1 MTSSAS
7 YLRECLIKFLNSN
20 SKEELRFNP
29 IEARIL
35 QLSPLQITDDYETYL
50 EVNSLEETILETIDD
65 FPGAS
70 YKLLLTDWNFVFKR
84 VPNTHEYY
92 FDIVAT
98 DWRVVET
105 GKILELED
113 FPEKLVDDA
122 EVK

>member
-1 MTSSAS
+1 MNPKES
-7 YLRECLIKFLNSN
+7 YLRESLIKYLLANG
-20 SKEELRFNP
+20 KEELQFQP
-29 IEARIL
+29 IEVRIL
-35 QLSPLQITDDYETYL
+35 QLSPLQITDDYFTYL
-50 EVNSLEETILETIDD
+50 EVNSLEEKILQSIDD

-70 YKLLLTDWNFVFKR
+70 YKLILNNWNFVFKR

-92 FDIVAT
+92 FDIVSE
-98 DWRVVET
+98 DYRVLET

>member
-1 MTSSAS
+1 MNNSGS
-7 YLRECLIKFLNSN
+7 YLRECLVKFLLSN
-20 SKEELRFNP
+20 GKEELHFQP

-50 EVNSLEETILETIDD
+50 EVNSLEEEILETIDD

-70 YKLLLTDWNFVFKR
+70 YKLQLNNWGFVFKR

-98 DWRVVET
+98 TWRVVET

>member
-1 MTSSAS
+1 MNNSGS
-7 YLRECLIKFLNSN
+7 YLRECLIKFLHSN
-20 SKEELRFNP
+20 KKEELQFMP

-50 EVNSLEETILETIDD
+50 EVNSLEEDILNRIDD

-70 YKLLLTDWNFVFKR
+70 YKLILNSWNFIFKR

-92 FDIVAT
+92 FDIVA
-98 DWRVVET
+98 DQYQVVET

>member
-1 MTSSAS
+1 M
-7 YLRECLIKFLNSN
+7 
-20 SKEELRFNP
+20 
-29 IEARIL
+29 
-35 QLSPLQITDDYETYL
+35 
-50 EVNSLEETILETIDD
+50 EETILESIDD

-70 YKLLLTDWNFVFKR
+70 YKLILNNWRFVFKR

-92 FDIVAT
+92 FDIVS
-98 DWRVVET
+98 DNWRVVET

>member
-1 MTSSAS
+1 MSNSGS
-7 YLRECLIKFLNSN
+7 YLRECLIRFLVSN
-20 SKEELRFNP
+20 NKEEHQFQP

-50 EVNSLEETILETIDD
+50 EVNSLEEEILESIDD

-70 YKLLLTDWNFVFKR
+70 YKIILNNWNFVFKR

-92 FDIVAT
+92 FDIVSE
-98 DWRVVET
+98 DYRVVET
-105 GKILELED
+105 GKVLELED